1 MWKQVGR
8 AAAVS
13 LIATINYRLANS
25 NKETLSMPRFL
36 SMKKCLLALAVF
48 GIVALANGSAQADP
62 ISVCTGPGC
71 STTNVTGT
79 IVAGN
84 GTVTITLN
92 NNLTNAQVVSVIQNI
107 SGVYFQVS
115 GYTLGAVSLSGSSS
129 TQSTNVDGSGNAT
142 LAGAVNPTGWGA
154 GHNGSLI
161 SVCVVCA
168 GSFNVG
174 PTSGPEQTIIGGT
187 GSGAYANANGSIA
200 GNGPHNPFLVGTT
213 TFTLVVPGVTV
224 NSTFSNVVIQFG
236 TTATPPQPQEQQTP
250 EPASMLLLGS
260 GLAGLAAGLRRK
272 FGKR

>member
-1 MWKQVGR
+1 MTWFRTFKQ
-8 AAAVS
+8 ALMA
-13 LIATINYRLANS
+13 IPILAIVV
-25 NKETLSMPRFL
+25 
-36 SMKKCLLALAVF
+36 LASHVTAK
-48 GIVALANGSAQADP
+48 ADP

-129 TQSTNVDGSGNAT
+129 AQSTNIDGSGNAV

-154 GHNGSLI
+154 GHDGALI

-174 PTSGPEQTIIGGT
+174 PTAGPSQTIIGGT
-187 GSGAYANANGSIA
+187 GSGSYPNANGSIS
-200 GNGPHNPFLVGTT
+200 GNGPHNPFLAGTV
-213 TFTLVVPGVTV
+213 TFTLTVPGVTV

-236 TTATPPQPQEQQTP
+236 TTATPPSPQTSVP
-250 EPASMLLLGS
+250 EPASMLLLGT
-260 GLAGLAAGLRRK
+260 GLVGAAATYRRRMRK
-272 FGKR
+272 S